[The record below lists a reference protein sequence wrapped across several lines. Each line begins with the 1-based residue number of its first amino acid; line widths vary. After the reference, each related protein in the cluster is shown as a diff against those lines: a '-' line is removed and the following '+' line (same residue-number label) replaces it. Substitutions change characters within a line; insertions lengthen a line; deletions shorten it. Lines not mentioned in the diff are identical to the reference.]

1 MNAMISATAVGR
13 GMNGTFLQHPAW
25 YAVRS
30 ASVLVV
36 ALGLTTGVLVALS
49 SFVDSGA

>member
-1 MNAMISATAVGR
+1 MNAMINATAAGR
-13 GMNGTFLQHPAW
+13 GMQGSLLQHPAW
-25 YAVRS
+25 HAVRS

-36 ALGLTTGVLVALS
+36 ALGMTTGVLVALS

>member
-1 MNAMISATAVGR
+1 MNAMISDTAVGR
-13 GMNGTFLQHPAW
+13 GMHGSLLQHPAW
-25 YAVRS
+25 HAVRS

-36 ALGLTTGVLVALS
+36 ALGMTTGVLVALA